1 MHFSIIDLHL
11 QILIDNFNDHLIS
24 KKEFVK
30 NFLYIHPFSD
40 SNGRTVKI
48 LMS

>member
-11 QILIDNFNDHLIS
+11 QILIDNFNDRLIS
-24 KKEFVK
+24 KKEFLNK
-30 NFLYIHPFSD
+30 FLYIHPFSD
-40 SNGRTVKI
+40 GNGTTVKL